1 MFNISYPF
9 ESKKEQRFHWLMEQ
23 LAQTIFSTS
32 NQIVVRNGF
41 AVVSEEQWKNS
52 ELRFLDEK
60 QYSWKEINTVTVL
73 PVCNSMKRQR
83 LLLCK
88 LEAKDD
94 DIAPQEIAKKYVNYQ
109 CEMIRMQLIW
119 IKRWI
124 SILLDHTAQRKVG
137 NVSLLSI
144 SSIRLRLAQVIQR
157 QLLLFQCV
165 GDIKEE
171 IPSQFAEHAAEEIEE
186 MVNILIK
193 TTGGRALLQQGLVE
207 MQHIFS
213 VLNQVYLREFHG

>member
-9 ESKKEQRFHWLMEQ
+9 ESKKEQRFHWLVEQ
-23 LAQTIFSTS
+23 LAQTVFSTS
-32 NQIVVRNGF
+32 NQIVVRNRF
-41 AVVSEEQWKNS
+41 AVVSEGQWKNS
-52 ELRFLDEK
+52 ELCFLDEK
-60 QYSWKEINTVTVL
+60 QYSWRGINTVAVL
-73 PVCNSMKRQR
+73 PVGNNMKRQR

-88 LEAKDD
+88 FKEKDG
-94 DIAPQEIAKKYVNYQ
+94 DIASQEIAKKYVDYQ

-119 IKRWI
+119 IERWI

-171 IPSQFAEHAAEEIEE
+171 MPSQFAEHAAEEIEG
-186 MVNILIK
+186 MVDILIK

-207 MQHIFS
+207 MQSIFS